1 MLTLIQFGSRL
12 GLRHARCTLHAPS
25 RGTRAAVPFRFMA
38 GFAWYKVSRRGSY
51 TYVHRPTWRTYHL
64 TSRVREEGA
73 GLVIH
78 TSIVRSLCFP
88 SADLG
93 PARIRTWF
101 DATHRESSHLATQV
115 RLSDL
120 AASCTGPAHAPR
132 TLHDAF
138 AHASAPSLPPRTS
151 HALLSLLLSSRC
163 PCTRC
168 CVVWSPNHALPLEC
182 LRPPAPSQ
190 TDGYSALSCAQ
201 EQAKDK

>member
-1 MLTLIQFGSRL
+1 MMHWDTPLLITTRYIRTPTRGRCADLDSVWLTAWPE
-12 GLRHARCTLHAPS
+12 RHAGCTLHAPS

-78 TSIVRSLCFP
+78 TSIVRSLFFP

-115 RLSDL
+115 RLRPCGLLHRPRPRSTHL
-120 AASCTGPAHAPR
+120 A
-132 TLHDAF
+132 
-138 AHASAPSLPPRTS
+138 
-151 HALLSLLLSSRC
+151 
-163 PCTRC
+163 
-168 CVVWSPNHALPLEC
+168 
-182 LRPPAPSQ
+182 
-190 TDGYSALSCAQ
+190 
-201 EQAKDK
+201 

>member
-1 MLTLIQFGSRL
+1 MYHDALGYSIVDNQGISGRLHEAVVLTLIQFGSRL

-78 TSIVRSLCFP
+78 TSIVRSLFFP

-151 HALLSLLLSSRC
+151 HALLIQLGKA
-163 PCTRC
+163 TQANTQ
-168 CVVWSPNHALPLEC
+168 VASP
-182 LRPPAPSQ
+182 PP
-190 TDGYSALSCAQ
+190 GHG
-201 EQAKDK
+201 